1 MTVSVVCQTPG
12 DIRSNKGYGTS
23 YFWYQL
29 NNGAY
34 VNSVYISVP
43 ASRISAC

>member
-1 MTVSVVCQTPG
+1 MTVSVVCQTQG
-12 DIRSNKGYGTS
+12 DFRSNTGYGTS

-29 NNGAY
+29 VNGAY

-43 ASRISAC
+43 ASGISAC